1 MDALMSTI
9 RTEPQKLLLFAALKD
24 FSGENISFLIQMRDW
39 RWSWTPS
46 SPVKT
51 GFIRRPSVHDIA
63 NPGLQRQ
70 QFKRAVDIYASYISP
85 RYSDYPLN
93 LSYTHLKELEAIF
106 EGAAMV
112 LHGYQTDE
120 SDSNSA
126 TPFDD
131 WNFKL
136 WRTRT
141 SSTSGEDIEAHHKQD
156 AASLTSHK
164 TLHPNA
170 ANLSKDLMLCTTEFD
185 HSKRQTLLKAYE
197 MSNMATERLPE
208 FVPVPEAFGPD
219 VFDHAEESIKYMVL
233 TNTWPKFV
241 NDGYATAVA
250 RREKMFIRNTSK
262 KIAGWCI

>member
-1 MDALMSTI
+1 MEALMSTI

-24 FSGENISFLIQMRDW
+24 FSGENISFLIQMREW
-39 RWSWTPS
+39 KWSWTPS

-70 QFKRAVDIYASYISP
+70 QFQRAVDIYASYISP

-93 LSYTHLKELEAIF
+93 LSHTHLKELEAIF

-112 LHGYQTDE
+112 LYGYKYDD

-126 TPFDD
+126 TPFED

-136 WRTRT
+136 WPTR
-141 SSTSGEDIEAHHKQD
+141 SSSDEDIEAHKEG
-156 AASLTSHK
+156 SISSHK
-164 TLHPNA
+164 TLHNNA
-170 ANLSKDLMLCTTEFD
+170 THNTDFMLSTTEFD
-185 HSKRQTLLKAYE
+185 PSKRHTVLKAYE
-197 MSNMATERLPE
+197 MSNMATEQLPE

-241 NDGYATAVA
+241 NDGYATAHA
-250 RREKMFIRNTSK
+250 RK
-262 KIAGWCI
+262 KNWGWGRMMKWYA